1 MTFGENYVIIL
12 TNTGYLL
19 QGVLLKMVNNNET
32 PEERFKRIATVRTNA
47 VLNRLRILGNLS
59 NRQMYSYSEEDIN
72 KIFSAINKQLREVRI
87 KFNSQKQEKFKL

>member
-1 MTFGENYVIIL
+1 
-12 TNTGYLL
+12 
-19 QGVLLKMVNNNET
+19 MVNNNET

-87 KFNSQKQEKFKL
+87 KFNSRKEEKFKL

>member
-1 MTFGENYVIIL
+1 MA
-12 TNTGYLL
+12 
-19 QGVLLKMVNNNET
+19 NNNET

-87 KFNSQKQEKFKL
+87 KFNSRKEEKFKL